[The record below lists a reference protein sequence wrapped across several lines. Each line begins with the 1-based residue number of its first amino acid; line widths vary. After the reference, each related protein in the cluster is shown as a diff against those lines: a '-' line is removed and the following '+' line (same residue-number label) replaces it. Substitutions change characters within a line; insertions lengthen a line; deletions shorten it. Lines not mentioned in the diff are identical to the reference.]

1 MKACQN
7 ERLSLSGTDIFL
19 FPLRK
24 SGNLRV
30 LLIWCKLRHEPSNA
44 VLELAIFAGVDER
57 VDTDI
62 CEQQNH
68 GEVVEP
74 DDEGDNV
81 AQVR

>member
-30 LLIWCKLRHEPSNA
+30 LLVRCEFGHETPDA